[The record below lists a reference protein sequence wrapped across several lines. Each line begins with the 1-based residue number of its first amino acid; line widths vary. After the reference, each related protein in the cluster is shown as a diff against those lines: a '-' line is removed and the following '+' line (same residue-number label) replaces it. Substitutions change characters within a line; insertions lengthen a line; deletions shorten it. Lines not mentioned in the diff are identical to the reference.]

1 MSLGR
6 GFYGLLGSLVCAIA
20 LITGGGHAS
29 AELVDSKD
37 LGDGVQRLTYRI
49 GPIEVTSGQNRIENK
64 FVLPSERPAVNGYIT
79 AFRPNLVNPD
89 GTVPKSS
96 SIMFHHGV
104 WVNLSRR
111 DATSGQMT
119 ERFIGTG
126 EEKTEVEFP
135 PGFGYFHDTSDVWIL
150 NHMIHNLTP
159 AEHELYVTYEIDFVP
174 LTSPAAEGMRG
185 VRPIWMDVV
194 NPNPYP
200 VFDTYKGSGGKD
212 GKIVWPYEAAED
224 PYKDGIK
231 RNLWTVDRDGVMVW
245 SVGHVH
251 TGGLA
256 TDLYLNRE
264 GARYRG
270 PKCPKPKILKRL
282 TQRRLKAMPKG
293 KRKAKSRA
301 RRKAATRYRKCR
313 AKMPSVKGE
322 RVHLFK
328 SGAHYYEPAGP
339 VSWDMAMRNTRPD
352 WKVQVKA
359 GDTLEVT
366 TTYETRRAS
375 WYENMGIHIGYMA
388 DGDGGRNPYRKKVD
402 YRGPVNHEHY
412 PENDDHGGQT
422 GKNGSKLV
430 GPDPTK
436 LANGPLATDPFVISD
451 YSYGQGNFRLPG
463 SLGRPPVVEKGKS
476 FSFALSGSDI
486 NREIW
491 HSLTSCKAPCNKSTG
506 IAYPIADGSFNFD
519 SGQMGVGGD
528 PTVNRT
534 TWSTPANLPVGT
546 HTFFCRIHPLMRGA
560 VRVVPKKGG

>member
-6 GFYGLLGSLVCAIA
+6 GFSTLLGSFVCAIA
-20 LITGGGHAS
+20 ILAGGSTAS
-29 AELVDSKD
+29 AELVDTEE

-49 GPIEVTSGQNRIENK
+49 GPIDVTTGQNRIVYK
-64 FVLPSERPAVNGYIT
+64 LITAQERPPVDGYIT

-89 GTVPKSS
+89 GTIPKSS

-104 WVNLSRR
+104 WINLSRR
-111 DATSGQMT
+111 DATSGRMS

-126 EEKTEVEFP
+126 EEKTEVVFP
-135 PGFGYFHDTSDVWIL
+135 PGFGYFHDGGDTWLL

-159 AEHELYVTYEIDFVP
+159 AEHTLYITYQIDFVP
-174 LTSPAAEGMRG
+174 ETSPAAEGMRG

-212 GKIVWPYEAAED
+212 GKIVWPYEAKED

-256 TDLYLNRE
+256 TDLYLNRD
-264 GARYRG
+264 GAKYEG
-270 PKCPKPKILKRL
+270 PKCPKPKILTSL
-282 TQRRLKAMPKG
+282 TTRKLRAMPKA
-293 KRKAKSRA
+293 KRKAKAKS
-301 RRKAATRYRKCR
+301 RRKAAARYRKCR
-313 AKMPSVKGE
+313 AKMPDVKGE
-322 RVHLFK
+322 RVHLFT
-328 SGAHYYEPAGP
+328 SQANYYEPAGP

-352 WKVQVKA
+352 WLVGVKA

-366 TTYETRRAS
+366 TTYETKRAS

-388 DGDGGRNPYRKKVD
+388 DGDGGKNPYKTRVD
-402 YRGPVNHEHY
+402 YLGPVNHPHY
-412 PENDDHGGQT
+412 PENNDHGG
-422 GKNGSKLV
+422 KLPTV
-430 GPDPTK
+430 GPDPT
-436 LANGPLATDPFVISD
+436 LLPNGPMVSNPFTISD
-451 YSYGQGNFRLPG
+451 YSFGQGDFRLPG
-463 SLGRPPVVEKGKS
+463 SLANPAVVEKGET
-476 FSFALSGSDI
+476 FTFGLSESDI
-486 NREIW
+486 EKEVW

-506 IAYPIADGSFNFD
+506 IAYPIADGSFRFD
-519 SGQMGVGGD
+519 SGQLGVGGA
-528 PTVNRT
+528 PTVERT
-534 TWSTPANLPVGT
+534 TWTTPANLPVGT

-560 VRVVPKKGG
+560 IRVVPKNGG

>member
-1 MSLGR
+1 MSMGR
-6 GFYGLLGSLVCAIA
+6 GFHVLLGSLVCAIA
-20 LITGGGHAS
+20 LMTGVSNAS

-37 LGDGVQRLTYRI
+37 LGNGVQRLTYRI
-49 GPIEVTSGQNRIENK
+49 GPIDVTSGQNRIENRIM
-64 FVLPSERPAVNGYIT
+64 LPAERPSVNGYIT

-89 GTVPKSS
+89 GSIPKSS

-111 DATSGQMT
+111 DATSGRMM

-135 PGFGYFHDTSDVWIL
+135 AGFGYFHDKSDVWLL

-159 AEHELYVTYEIDFVP
+159 AEHELYITYEIDFVP
-174 LTSPAAEGMRG
+174 LTSPVAEGMRG
-185 VRPIWMDVV
+185 VRPVWMDVV

-200 VFDTYKGSGGKD
+200 VFDTHKGSGGRD
-212 GKIVWPYEAAED
+212 GEIVWPYEAKED
-224 PYKDGIK
+224 PYEDGIK
-231 RNLWTVDRDGVMVW
+231 RNLWTVDRDGVLVW

-256 TDLYLNRE
+256 TDLYLNRD
-264 GARYRG
+264 GAKYQG
-270 PKCPKPKILKRL
+270 PRCPKPKILGLKP
-282 TQRRLKAMPKG
+282 RRLKAMPKA
-293 KRKAKSRA
+293 KRKAKAKA
-301 RRKAATRYRKCR
+301 RRKAAARYRKCL
-313 AKMPSVKGE
+313 AKKPDVKGS
-322 RVHLFK
+322 RVHLFN
-328 SGAHYYEPAGP
+328 SEAHYYEPAGP

-352 WKVQVKA
+352 WMVQVKA

-366 TTYETRRAS
+366 TTYETKRAS

-388 DGDGGRNPYRKKVD
+388 DGDGGRNPYRTRVD
-402 YRGPVNHEHY
+402 LKGPINHEHY
-412 PENDDHGGQT
+412 PENNDHGG
-422 GKNGSKLV
+422 KLPVV

-436 LANGPLATDPFVISD
+436 LANGPLATGPFEITD

-463 SLGRPPVVEKGKS
+463 SMGKPPVVERGNS
-476 FSFALSGSDI
+476 FTFALSDSDI
-486 NREIW
+486 SRGIW

-506 IAYPIADGSFNFD
+506 IAYPIADGSFTFD
-519 SGQMGVGGD
+519 SGQMGIGGD

-534 TWSTPANLPVGT
+534 TWSTPADLPVGT

-560 VRVVPKKGG
+560 VRVVKKE